1 MVGLGIGCL
10 ETLFPVADAL
20 AIWEFVH
27 KCAAVFIVRT
37 NIFMR
42 FKMFLLLSLFQYSL
56 EDIKPKVQLC
66 LDHGSQPIYNK
77 AYVHI
82 A

>member
-1 MVGLGIGCL
+1 MC
-10 ETLFPVADAL
+10 
-20 AIWEFVH
+20 
-27 KCAAVFIVRT
+27 
-37 NIFMR
+37 